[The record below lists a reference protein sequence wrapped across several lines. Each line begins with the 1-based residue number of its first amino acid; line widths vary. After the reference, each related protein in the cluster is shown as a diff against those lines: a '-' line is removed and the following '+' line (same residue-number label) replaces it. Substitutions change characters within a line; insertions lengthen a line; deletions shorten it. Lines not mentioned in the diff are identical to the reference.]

1 MKIAKLTSEEKSY
14 INGLYAAFIESK
26 SPSVAAELDLI
37 LGQLKEAGYTHH
49 EFTGECPF
57 GIGNPVK
64 ISTRWSE
71 SLTW

>member
-14 INGLYAAFIESK
+14 INGLYAAFMESK
-26 SPSVAAELDLI
+26 SSSVAAELDCI
-37 LGQLKEAGYTHH
+37 LSQLQEAGFTHH

-57 GIGNPVK
+57 GLDNPVE
-64 ISTRWSE
+64 ISTKWCE